1 MFHHQRSRPTAA
13 ETGDA
18 IQRFLESEALDT
30 RLSALEVIIRFA
42 HGLDKESVIKSPHP
56 LKSRRQAGESEP
68 FIGTKKAVVGAFR
81 VTKMNDDCLEFH
93 RGETWDDRGTAPP
106 RGQPHTLKDWFR
118 VGYHPT
124 LLLPTAFGSV
134 KAVQRYKWLRFLR
147 IYIFTAQMTLVWRAT
162 TTTQLLRRLS

>member
-1 MFHHQRSRPTAA
+1 MFRNQRSRPTVA
-13 ETGDA
+13 ETGEA
-18 IQRFLESEALDT
+18 IKRFLASESLDVRIPT
-30 RLSALEVIIRFA
+30 LEVIIRFA
-42 HGLDKESVIKSPHP
+42 DSLDQESVVKSPHL
-56 LKSRRQAGESEP
+56 LKSRRQAGANEP

-147 IYIFTAQMTLVWRAT
+147 IYVFTAQMTLIWRA